1 MFLNWHDW
9 FATGPLPQPELEVI
23 SSTPRRRR
31 AAPPL
36 LFVHGAFAG
45 AWCWDVNFLD
55 YFSRRGYE
63 CHAVSLRGH
72 GRSRGK
78 RALQHFSVGDYV
90 DDLDS
95 VIAGFDEPP
104 VLVGHS
110 MGGFVAQHYL
120 QRAPAAALVLMA
132 SVPPGGLMESSMRLM
147 MRDPMLLTQLMMMHN
162 LGPDAVD
169 KRIAQRALFSD
180 DLATEDRSHVHW
192 HMQPESQ
199 RAIWDLHAGPMPRK
213 WRMAEVPALVLG
225 AEGDNLIA
233 PDSVRRTGR
242 FFGVEA
248 HLEPDM
254 GHAMMLEPG
263 WERVAG
269 RIGAFLE
276 EVLPA

>member
-45 AWCWDVNFLD
+45 AWCWDVNFLGH
-55 YFSRRGYE
+55 FSRLGYE

-78 RALQHFSVGDYV
+78 RALQHASVGDYV
-90 DDLDS
+90 DDLES

-120 QRAPAAALVLMA
+120 QRARAAALVLMA

-180 DLATEDRSHVHW
+180 DLAAGDRSHAHW

-199 RAIWDLHAGPMPRK
+199 RAIWELHTGPMPRK
-213 WRMAEVPALVLG
+213 WRMADVPALVLG

-233 PDSVRRTGR
+233 PESVRRTGR

-248 HLEPDM
+248 HLEPEM

-269 RIGAFLE
+269 RIEAFLE
-276 EVLPA
+276 EALPS

>member
-23 SSTPRRRR
+23 SSTPRRRK
-31 AAPPL
+31 AETPL
-36 LFVHGAFAG
+36 LFIHGAFAG

-55 YFSRRGYE
+55 YFSSRGYE

-72 GRSRGK
+72 GASRGK

-90 DDLDS
+90 DDVES
-95 VIAGFDEPP
+95 VVAGFEQPP
-104 VLVGHS
+104 VLIGHS

-120 QRAPAAALVLMA
+120 QRAPAAGLVLMA

-147 MRDPMLLTQLMMMHN
+147 MQDPMLLTQLMMLHN
-162 LGPDAVD
+162 LGPDMVD
-169 KRIAQRALFSD
+169 KRIAQRALFSAE
-180 DLATEDRSHVHW
+180 LAAEDHSHMRW

-199 RAIWDLHAGPMPRK
+199 RAIWELHTGPMPRK
-213 WRMAEVPALVLG
+213 WRMADVPTLVLG
-225 AEGDNLIA
+225 AEGDSLIA
-233 PDSVRRTGR
+233 PESVRRTGR

-248 HLEPDM
+248 HLAPEM

-263 WERVAG
+263 WERIAG
-269 RIGAFLE
+269 RIEGFLAQA
-276 EVLPA
+276 LPA